1 MYLESQQDHQEV
13 YAGVVW
19 HHLKRAG
26 RHLSILIKKVE
37 LLNCEAALPSLQ
49 LFP

>member
-1 MYLESQQDHQEV
+1 MAPPEAL
-13 YAGVVW
+13 G
-19 HHLKRAG
+19 KRLVIG
-26 RHLSILIKKVE
+26 LKKVE